1 MGKVGLAKQ
10 ERPYTVFPTKELAFD
25 QEGSFVAD
33 DVKAMRD
40 FLDLKYTV
48 ERGIVNNWDDMDK
61 ILKYTIEKQLKANL
75 IHVYPIQHPIL
86 ITESPSYHRANRE
99 KMTEENNN
107 IKKELVDNVD
117 DDEDYS

>member
-1 MGKVGLAKQ
+1 
-10 ERPYTVFPTKELAFD
+10 
-25 QEGSFVAD
+25 
-33 DVKAMRD
+33 MRD

-107 IKKELVDNVD
+107 IKKVLFSRTVGFCIPHLENRISVIR
-117 DDEDYS
+117 DEK